1 MENMREGLTK
11 IEDKVRRSD
20 RVLQRMNR
28 REEMQKLLN

>member
-1 MENMREGLTK
+1 MREGLTK